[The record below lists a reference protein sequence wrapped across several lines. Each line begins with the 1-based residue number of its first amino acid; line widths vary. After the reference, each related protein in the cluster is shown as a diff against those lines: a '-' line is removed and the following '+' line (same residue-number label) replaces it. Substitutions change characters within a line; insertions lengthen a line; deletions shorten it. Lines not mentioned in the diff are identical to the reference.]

1 MLSDSVFVTI
11 FFLNNEISTFSWFVH
26 YMKYNILLESFDL
39 FKNLYFDCLAIL
51 LFPCRLERKTVFCGG
66 GEFTMAL
73 HWALWQV
80 FRSRLDSPLDIGVV
94 VICNN

>member
-1 MLSDSVFVTI
+1 MFLPNLRGKKKKKMSDSIFVTI
-11 FFLNNEISTFSWFVH
+11 FFLSNEISTFSWFVR

-51 LFPCRLERKTVFCGG
+51 LFPCRLKKKTMFCGG

-73 HWALWQV
+73 H
-80 FRSRLDSPLDIGVV
+80 
-94 VICNN
+94 